1 MSNSAEKKVIAKVIN
16 LEHVYP
22 VAKGSEGIHA
32 LKHVNLEFYEQEIT
46 AIIGQ
51 NGSGKT
57 TLSKH
62 FNGLL
67 RPTSGQVIINGRDVA
82 KRRVSEM
89 AKEVGYVFQNPNY
102 QLFCATVREEIRF
115 GLKNL
120 KLKESEIKEKT
131 VEILDEFG
139 LRSIAG
145 KQPVSLGMGTKKV
158 VALASVC
165 AMDPEILFLDEPT
178 TGQDQRGKTRLG
190 NLALQMKEAGR
201 TIMIISHDMEFVAR
215 YADRVVVMT
224 KGEVIMDGTPE
235 EVFSNEEVMERAMIK
250 PPQTYAIANHIRDK
264 DDSFPCVRLDADL
277 TAKLLTEKGLLK

>member
-1 MSNSAEKKVIAKVIN
+1 MTSVKEKQIIAQVIG

-22 VAKGSEGIHA
+22 AGIHA
-32 LKHVNLEFYEQEIT
+32 LRNVNLDFYKQEIT

-67 RPTSGQVIINGRDVA
+67 RPTSGKVIINGRDVA
-82 KRRVSEM
+82 KRRVSDM

-102 QLFCATVREEIRF
+102 QLFSVSVREEIRF

-120 KLKESEIKEKT
+120 KLKEAEIKEKT
-131 VEILDEFG
+131 NQILDEFG

-145 KQPVSLGMGTKKV
+145 KQPSSLGMGTKKV

-190 NLALQMKEAGR
+190 DLALQMKEDGR
-201 TIMIISHDMEFVAR
+201 TIMIISHDMEFVAK

-235 EVFSNEEVMERAMIK
+235 EVFSNEEVMQRAMIK
-250 PPQTYAIANHIRDK
+250 PPQTYAIANHIREK
-264 DDSFPCVRLDADL
+264 DSTFPCVRLDAER
-277 TAKLLTEKGLLK
+277 TAELLTDRGIF

>member
-1 MSNSAEKKVIAKVIN
+1 MTTSANEKQIIAQVID

-22 VAKGSEGIHA
+22 AGIHA
-32 LKHVNLEFYEQEIT
+32 LRHVNLDFYKQEIT

-67 RPTSGQVIINGRDVA
+67 RPTSGKVIINGRDVA
-82 KRRVSEM
+82 KRRVSDM
-89 AKEVGYVFQNPNY
+89 AREVGYVFQNPNY
-102 QLFCATVREEIRF
+102 QLFSVSVREEIRF

-120 KLKESEIKEKT
+120 KLKEAEIKEKT
-131 VEILDEFG
+131 NQILDEFG

-158 VALASVC
+158 VALAAVC

-190 NLALQMKEAGR
+190 DLAVQMKERGR
-201 TIMIISHDMEFVAR
+201 TIMIISHDMDFVAR

-224 KGEVIMDGTPE
+224 KGEVIMDGTPQ
-235 EVFSNEEVMERAMIK
+235 EVFSNAEVMSRAMIK
-250 PPQTYAIANHIRDK
+250 PPQCYAIANHIREK
-264 DDSFPCVRLDADL
+264 DETFPCLRLDAET
-277 TAKLLTEKGLLK
+277 TAELLTDRGLL

>member
-1 MSNSAEKKVIAKVIN
+1 MTSANERKIIAQVID

-22 VAKGSEGIHA
+22 AGVHA
-32 LKHVNLEFYEQEIT
+32 LRHINLNFYKQEIT

-67 RPTSGQVIINGRDVA
+67 RPTSGKVIINGRDVA

-102 QLFCATVREEIRF
+102 QLFSPTVREEISF
-115 GLKNL
+115 GLKQL
-120 KLKESEIKEKT
+120 KYKETEIKERSDQ
-131 VEILDEFG
+131 ILNEFN
-139 LRSIAG
+139 LRSIAK
-145 KQPVSLGMGTKKV
+145 KQPSSLGMGTKKV

-190 NLALQMKEAGR
+190 DLALQMKENGR
-201 TIMIISHDMEFVAR
+201 TIMIISHDMDFVAR
-215 YADRVVVMT
+215 YADRVIVMT
-224 KGEVIMDGTPE
+224 QGEVIKDGTPE
-235 EVFSNEEVMERAMIK
+235 EIFSDEVVMRRAMIK
-250 PPQTYAIANHIRDK
+250 PPQTYAIANYIRERDK
-264 DDSFPCVRLDADL
+264 SFPCTRLDTDI
-277 TAKLLTEKGLLK
+277 TAKLLTDRGLLK

>member
-1 MSNSAEKKVIAKVIN
+1 MTSVKEKQIIAQVIG

-22 VAKGSEGIHA
+22 AGIHA
-32 LKHVNLEFYEQEIT
+32 LRNVNLDFYKQEIT

-67 RPTSGQVIINGRDVA
+67 RPTSGKVIINGRDVA
-82 KRRVSEM
+82 KRRVSDM
-89 AKEVGYVFQNPNY
+89 AREVGYVFQNPNY
-102 QLFCATVREEIRF
+102 QLFSVSVREEIRF

-131 VEILDEFG
+131 NQILDEFG

-145 KQPVSLGMGTKKV
+145 KQPSSLGMGTKKV

-190 NLALQMKEAGR
+190 DLALQMKEDGR
-201 TIMIISHDMEFVAR
+201 TIMIISHDMEFVAK

-235 EVFSNEEVMERAMIK
+235 EVFSNEEVMQRAMIK
-250 PPQTYAIANHIRDK
+250 PPQTYAIANHIREK
-264 DDSFPCVRLDADL
+264 DSTFPCVRLDAER
-277 TAKLLTEKGLLK
+277 TAELLTDRGIF

>member
-1 MSNSAEKKVIAKVIN
+1 MTSANEKQIIAQVID

-22 VAKGSEGIHA
+22 GGIHA
-32 LKHVNLEFYEQEIT
+32 LRHVNLEFYKQEIT

-67 RPTSGQVIINGRDVA
+67 RPTSGKVIINGRDVA
-82 KRRVSEM
+82 DRRVSDM
-89 AKEVGYVFQNPNY
+89 AREVGYVFQNPNY
-102 QLFCATVREEIRF
+102 QLFCATVREEVRF

-120 KLKESEIKEKT
+120 KLKDDVIKEKLT
-131 VEILDEFG
+131 EILDEFG
-139 LRSIAG
+139 LRSIAK

-158 VALASVC
+158 VALASVV

-190 NLALQMKEAGR
+190 NLALQMKEEGR
-201 TIMIISHDMEFVAR
+201 TIMIISHDMDFVAR
-215 YADRVVVMT
+215 YADRVIVMT
-224 KGEVIMDGTPE
+224 KGEVVMDGTPE
-235 EVFSNEEVMERAMIK
+235 EVFSNREVMTRAMIK
-250 PPQTYAIANHIRDK
+250 PPQTYAIANHVREK
-264 DDSFPCVRLDADL
+264 DASMPCIRLDADN
-277 TAKLLTEKGLLK
+277 TAMLLTERGLLK

>member
-1 MSNSAEKKVIAKVIN
+1 MTSANEKQIIAQVID

-22 VAKGSEGIHA
+22 GGIHA
-32 LKHVNLEFYEQEIT
+32 LKSINLNFYAQEIT

-67 RPTSGQVIINGRDVA
+67 RPTSGRIVVNGRDVA

-89 AKEVGYVFQNPNY
+89 AEEVGYVFQNPNY
-102 QLFCATVREEIRF
+102 QLFCASVREEITF

-120 KLKESEIKEKT
+120 KLKENEIKKRLG
-131 VEILDEFG
+131 EILDEFG
-139 LRSIAG
+139 LRSIAN

-190 NLALQMKEAGR
+190 ELALEMKERGR
-201 TIMIISHDMEFVAR
+201 TVMIISHDMDFVAR
-215 YADRVVVMT
+215 YADRVIVMT
-224 KGEVIMDGTPE
+224 QGEVIMDGTPE
-235 EVFSNEEVMERAMIK
+235 EVFSNREVMTKAMIK
-250 PPQTYAIANHIRDK
+250 PPQCYAVANHVREK
-264 DDSFPCVRLDADL
+264 DSSMPKIRLDAEK
-277 TAKLLTEKGLLK
+277 TAELLAERGLLK